1 MNIKSLDLV
10 VDLNADGRYSFW
22 EIWELLRDLYRLPGN
37 LLIEGLGHIPYVS
50 DILGIHASAAT
61 GYASLNGLLAV
72 TLSLLFWIVLV
83 LGLMAWASPDATP
96 DEANNG
102 KKKGAA
108 SSSASKATQPAS
120 APGLGGKGNHQP
132 PVLH

>member
-37 LLIEGLGHIPYVS
+37 LLVEGLGHIPYVS
-50 DILGIHASAAT
+50 DVLGIRASEAV

-72 TLSLLFWIVLV
+72 TLSLLFWIALV
-83 LGLMAWASPDATP
+83 LGLMAWASPDADP
-96 DEANNG
+96 DDANNDG
-102 KKKGAA
+102 KSAA
-108 SSSASKATQPAS
+108 GSSTATAAQPARTS
-120 APGLGGKGNHQP
+120 GLGGKHNHRP

>member
-22 EIWELLRDLYRLPGN
+22 EIWELLRDIYRLPGN

-50 DILGIHASAAT
+50 DVLGIHASAAT

-72 TLSLLFWIVLV
+72 TLSLLFWIVLI
-83 LGLMAWASPDATP
+83 LGLMAWASPDANP
-96 DEANNG
+96 DEVNDG
-102 KKKGAA
+102 EKSAA
-108 SSSASKATQPAS
+108 SSSASKATQPART
-120 APGLGGKGNHQP
+120 PGLGSKGNHQP

>member
-22 EIWELLRDLYRLPGN
+22 EIWELLRDIYRLPGN

-50 DILGIHASAAT
+50 DVLGIHASAAT

-72 TLSLLFWIVLV
+72 TLSLLFWIVLI
-83 LGLMAWASPDATP
+83 LGLMAWASPDANP
-96 DEANNG
+96 DEVNDG
-102 KKKGAA
+102 E
-108 SSSASKATQPAS
+108 KAQ
-120 APGLGGKGNHQP
+120 LVHQRLKQHSQH
-132 PVLH
+132 VRRA

>member
-10 VDLNADGRYSFW
+10 VDINADGRYSFW

-37 LLIEGLGHIPYVS
+37 LLVEGLGHIPYVS
-50 DILGIHASAAT
+50 DVLGIRASEAV

-72 TLSLLFWIVLV
+72 TLSLLFWIALI
-83 LGLMAWASPDATP
+83 LGLMAWASPDADP
-96 DEANNG
+96 DEVNKDAKSAAN
-102 KKKGAA
+102 
-108 SSSASKATQPAS
+108 SSTAKAVQPAR
-120 APGLGGKGNHQP
+120 APGLGSNQNHQP